1 MKASP
6 ETRVYP
12 DTTRCESGI
21 LILLAP
27 ICQSRNNIKNI
38 RYVRISKI
46 YLAILTYYT
55 NKQYTMSHPAT
66 LASGDAP
73 RFFYRKVLVRILIL
87 KICDKRA
94 HRGVKNALDLADLQN
109 TLDWY

>member
-12 DTTRCESGI
+12 DTTRSETGI

-27 ICQSRNNIKNI
+27 ICRSRNNIKNI

-46 YLAILTYYT
+46 YLAIRARTYILY
-55 NKQYTMSHPAT
+55 KQTVHNVAPGDSCPVCGDVGPRALVAAKLRVRKQAEH
-66 LASGDAP
+66 LAID
-73 RFFYRKVLVRILIL
+73 R
-87 KICDKRA
+87 
-94 HRGVKNALDLADLQN
+94 
-109 TLDWY
+109 

>member
-27 ICQSRNNIKNI
+27 ICQSRNNIRNI

-66 LASGDAP
+66 VVCGDVGPGVRALVAGL
-73 RFFYRKVLVRILIL
+73 RFSSRV
-87 KICDKRA
+87 
-94 HRGVKNALDLADLQN
+94 G
-109 TLDWY
+109 W